1 MAWRWWNG
9 TLLFLVLVLFIT
21 LSSLPTPAL
30 QTSWHADV
38 RAPTSYTRH
47 AAVPPRVEPAEPVVP
62 DKVVTQSEAE
72 PPESEPDTDAV
83 AVQRLLQGD
92 AQVVS
97 QPAPAVLS
105 GGTTAKP
112 YVVLGVA
119 TAPRNRGHR
128 TWIRET
134 WMTLPNVAARTTL
147 SFFVVRPAPRTAV
160 PAALCAT
167 AAPRAR
173 MPGGRSSGC

>member
-1 MAWRWWNG
+1 M
-9 TLLFLVLVLFIT
+9 
-21 LSSLPTPAL
+21 
-30 QTSWHADV
+30 
-38 RAPTSYTRH
+38 
-47 AAVPPRVEPAEPVVP
+47 PPRVEPAEPVVP

-97 QPAPAVLS
+97 PPAPAVLP
-105 GGTTAKP
+105 GGTTANKP

-147 SFFVVRPAPRTAV
+147 SFFVVRAAPRTAV
-160 PAALCAT
+160 PTAMCAT
-167 AAPRAR
+167 AAPRAAR